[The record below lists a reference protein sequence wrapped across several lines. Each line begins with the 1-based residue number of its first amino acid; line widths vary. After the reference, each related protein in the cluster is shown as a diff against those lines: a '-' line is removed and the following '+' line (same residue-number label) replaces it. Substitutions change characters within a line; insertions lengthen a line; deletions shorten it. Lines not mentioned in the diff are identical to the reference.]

1 MSRKEKF
8 SRAARS
14 YRQQEAD
21 DRIYLDRENEETEL
35 PARSKK
41 HPSSKNKLSRLYYN
55 VLFIL
60 FVALVIFLF
69 WYGNKYYSTS

>member
-8 SRAARS
+8 SRTARNH
-14 YRQQEAD
+14 RQQETD
-21 DRIYLDRENEETEL
+21 DRIYLDSEDEETKL

-55 VLFIL
+55 LLFIL
-60 FVALVIFLF
+60 FVALVVFLF
-69 WYGNKYYSTS
+69 WYGNKYYSS